1 MKVEDTLLKEN
12 QIPEYVESQTIE
24 CLGDEIGMSPL
35 YQLRTYKA
43 SGLAQA
49 QAQATWDAR
58 EPEIAQARQRGIKEV
73 VEWFEKNAYGCPEVD
88 YKKWQAQ
95 LKEWLLLPHNKSLKP
110 K

>member
-49 QAQATWDAR
+49 QARATWD
-58 EPEIAQARQRGIKEV
+58 IAYKEGIKEV
-73 VEWFEKNAYGCPEVD
+73 VEWINYQTNFSGKPTLRDLWQDQV
-88 YKKWQAQ
+88 KKW
-95 LKEWLLLPHNKSLKP
+95 ERR
-110 K
+110 